1 MKQFACLLLVA
12 CSTPLALAGAIVSAT
27 IASPLQ
33 SADALVQKG
42 RALLEQKKPAEALA
56 AFEEADKLAGGGLAT
71 RQWVLRARL
80 DLGQVDSVLSDV
92 EKLESQGQKG
102 AAIDYL
108 YGMCFAARA
117 QKSIAEGGNGGII
130 AMAFAD
136 SASYLKSALKAE
148 PKLYPDGWRTL
159 AESAW
164 NAQDLPAAREA
175 ADTAC
180 ALAPEDDAA
189 RTMLGKVCFSQYSA
203 AKDDEAR
210 KAEAAAH
217 LEAAREAFEGA
228 LRLCVARKEPEWRAS
243 EAGVR
248 VELAR
253 VHAWKG
259 DKAAAAK
266 QYGAAFG
273 LAPQAIDIAE
283 ARGVLD
289 SAQFVAALEA
299 ARDSYAAAWGVEG
312 SGDAGVWWWLGYARY
327 ADKQHEGAEEAFAK
341 ALAKWP
347 DFVNSHYYIAMSRYF
362 RQDYDG
368 AVEWFHKHHLA
379 NAADCAAS
387 LSANKEENIRILD
400 YLIGLLVPKG
410 KNLEASWLAR
420 IETTIEPANSLYW
433 NNLGLF
439 LRDAGE
445 QKNRSKKPEDKAAAK
460 QLWEEA
466 YTAYAKAL
474 ELAPKDPNY
483 LNDIAVMLHYYL
495 DRDLDKALGWY
506 RQAAVEAEKE
516 LARTD
521 LTSELKQIRAI
532 AKRDANNN
540 LKRLEELLE
549 LRRKK
554 AEEKKGGKKDGDQQG
569 EGAGDGASRHG
580 DQAAR

>member
-1 MKQFACLLLVA
+1 MKQLACLLLVA
-12 CSTPLALAGAIVSAT
+12 CSAPSAFAGERAPAAVA
-27 IASPLQ
+27 AFPQ
-33 SADALVQKG
+33 SAEGLVQKG
-42 RALLEQKKPAEALA
+42 RALLEQKKPAEALL

-80 DLGQVDSVLSDV
+80 DLGQVDAVLSDV
-92 EKLESQGQKG
+92 EKLESQGRKG

-117 QKSIAEGGNGGII
+117 KKSIAEGGNGGII

-136 SASYLKSALKAE
+136 SATYLKSALKAE

-189 RTMLGKVCFSQYSA
+189 RAMLGKVCFSQYSA

-228 LRLCVARKEPEWRAS
+228 LRLCVARKEPEWRAT
-243 EAGVR
+243 EASVR

-259 DKAAAAK
+259 DKAAAARE
-266 QYGAAFG
+266 YGAAFG
-273 LAPQAIDIAE
+273 LSPQSIDIGE

-289 SAQFVAALEA
+289 SAQFVSALEA
-299 ARDSYAAAWGVEG
+299 ARDAYAAAWGVEG

-327 ADKQHEGAEEAFAK
+327 TDKKFEGAEEAFAK

-368 AVEWFHKHHLA
+368 AVEWLWKHHVA

-387 LSANKEENIRILD
+387 LAANKDENVRILD
-400 YLIGLLVPKG
+400 YLIGVLVPKG
-410 KNLEASWLAR
+410 RNLEASRLAR
-420 IETTIEPANSLYW
+420 RGQGRGQ
-433 NNLGLF
+433 GLVGGGVRG
-439 LRDAGE
+439 LRQGAGTRAEGPELPERHRGDAPLLPRPRPRQG
-445 QKNRSKKPEDKAAAK
+445 
-460 QLWEEA
+460 
-466 YTAYAKAL
+466 AL
-474 ELAPKDPNY
+474 L
-483 LNDIAVMLHYYL
+483 V
-495 DRDLDKALGWY
+495 
-506 RQAAVEAEKE
+506 QA
-516 LARTD
+516 
-521 LTSELKQIRAI
+521 
-532 AKRDANNN
+532 
-540 LKRLEELLE
+540 
-549 LRRKK
+549 
-554 AEEKKGGKKDGDQQG
+554 GGGRG
-569 EGAGDGASRHG
+569 REGAGARRPDQRDEADPRHRQARRQQQP
-580 DQAAR
+580 QAARGAARAAQEEGREEGGRGEEGRRRAGRLRLALKLDAPRWTCRSDCSRRPSPSPW

>member
-1 MKQFACLLLVA
+1 MKQLACLLLVA
-12 CSTPLALAGAIVSAT
+12 CSAPIAFAGERAPSVVAATP
-27 IASPLQ
+27 Q
-33 SADALVQKG
+33 SAEGLVQKG
-42 RALLEQKKPAEALA
+42 RALLEQKKPAEALL

-80 DLGQVDSVLSDV
+80 DLGQVDAVLSDV

-117 QKSIAEGGNGGII
+117 KKSIAEGGNGGII

-136 SASYLKSALKAE
+136 SATYLKSALKAE

-189 RTMLGKVCFSQYSA
+189 RAMLGKVCFSQYSA

-228 LRLCVARKEPEWRAS
+228 LRLCVARKEPEWRAT
-243 EAGVR
+243 EASVR

-259 DKAAAAK
+259 DKAAAARE
-266 QYGAAFG
+266 YGAAFG
-273 LAPQAIDIAE
+273 LSPQSIDIGE

-289 SAQFVAALEA
+289 SAQFVSALEA
-299 ARDSYAAAWGVEG
+299 ARDAYAAAWGVEG

-327 ADKQHEGAEEAFAK
+327 SDKKFEGAEEAFAK

-368 AVEWFHKHHLA
+368 AVEWLWKHHVA

-387 LSANKEENIRILD
+387 LAANKDENVRILD
-400 YLIGLLVPKG
+400 YLIGVLVPKG
-410 KNLEASWLAR
+410 RNLEASRLAR
-420 IETTIEPANSLYW
+420 IETTIEPGNSLYW

-445 QKNRSKKPEDKAAAK
+445 QKNRSKKAEDKAEAK
-460 QLWEEA
+460 ALWEEA
-466 YTAYAKAL
+466 YAAYAKAL

-495 DRDLDKALGWY
+495 DRDLDKALSWY
-506 RQAAVEAEKE
+506 KQAAVEAEKE
-516 LARTD
+516 LARAD
-521 LTSELKQIRAI
+521 LTSEMKQIRAI

-554 AEEKKGGKKDGDQQG
+554 AEKKEGEEKKEGGAQG
-569 EGAGDGASRHG
+569 GSGSR
-580 DQAAR
+580 

>member
-1 MKQFACLLLVA
+1 MKQLACLLLAACCAPAAFAEAAIHLVA
-12 CSTPLALAGAIVSAT
+12 TPAAQST
-27 IASPLQ
+27 
-33 SADALVQKG
+33 DALVQKG
-42 RALLEQKKPAEALA
+42 RALLEQRKPAEALA

-80 DLGQVDSVLSDV
+80 DLGQVDAVLSDV
-92 EKLESQGQKG
+92 EKLESQGAKG

-117 QKSIAEGGNGGII
+117 KKSIAEGGNGGII

-136 SASYLKSALKAE
+136 SATYLKSALKAE

-175 ADTAC
+175 AETAC
-180 ALAPEDDAA
+180 ALALEDDAA
-189 RTMLGKVCFSQYSA
+189 RAMLGKVCFSQYVA

-210 KAEAAAH
+210 KAEAGAH
-217 LEAAREAFEGA
+217 LEAAREAFDAA
-228 LRLCVARKEPEWRAS
+228 LKLCVARKEPEWRAT

-253 VHAWKG
+253 VHAWRS

-266 QYGAAFG
+266 EYGAAFG

-289 SAQFVAALEA
+289 SAQFVAALES
-299 ARDSYAAAWGVEG
+299 ARDSYAATWGVEG
-312 SGDAGVWWWLGYARY
+312 SGDASVWWWLGYARY
-327 ADKQHEGAEEAFAK
+327 ADKKHEGAEEAFAK

-347 DFVNSHYYIAMSRYF
+347 DFVNCHYYIAMSRYF

-368 AVEWFHKHHLA
+368 AVEWFRKHHLA

-387 LSANKEENIRILD
+387 LAANKEENIRILD
-400 YLIGLLVPKG
+400 YLIGVLVPKG
-410 KNLEASWLAR
+410 RNLEASWLAR
-420 IETTIEPANSLYW
+420 IETTIEPENSLYW

-445 QKNRSKKPEDKAAAK
+445 QRNRSKKPEDKAAAK

-474 ELAPKDPNY
+474 DLAPKDPNY

-495 DRDLDKALGWY
+495 DRDLDKALEWY
-506 RQAAVEAEKE
+506 KQAAVEAEKE

-521 LTSELKQIRAI
+521 LTSEMKQIRAI

-554 AEEKKGGKKDGDQQG
+554 AQKKDGEKDGEKQG
-569 EGAGDGASRHG
+569 EDGAQRQNGEGSR
-580 DQAAR
+580 